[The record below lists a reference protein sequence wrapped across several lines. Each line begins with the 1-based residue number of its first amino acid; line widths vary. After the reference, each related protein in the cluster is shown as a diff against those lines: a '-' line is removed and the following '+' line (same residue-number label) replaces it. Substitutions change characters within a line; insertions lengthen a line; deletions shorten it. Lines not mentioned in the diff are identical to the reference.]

1 MKPTYGKFV
10 LGICKGVS
18 QRQHTNRKTGEIMT
32 FTEIG
37 IAEMK
42 TDEYGDEAEIVTKI
56 QLSKAQVSGGVPA
69 SIAQLKGKHVALSI
83 WETSYATSKGDSN
96 INVFLTN
103 DWQQKLHVFA

>member
-18 QRQHTNRKTGEIMT
+18 QRQNTNRTTGEIMT

-42 TDEYGDEAEIVTKI
+42 TDEYGDEVEVVTKI
-56 QLSKAQVSGGVPA
+56 QLSKAQVSSGVPA
-69 SIAQLKGKHVALSI
+69 AIAQLKGKHIALSI
-83 WETSYATSKGDSN
+83 WETSYATKKGDSN